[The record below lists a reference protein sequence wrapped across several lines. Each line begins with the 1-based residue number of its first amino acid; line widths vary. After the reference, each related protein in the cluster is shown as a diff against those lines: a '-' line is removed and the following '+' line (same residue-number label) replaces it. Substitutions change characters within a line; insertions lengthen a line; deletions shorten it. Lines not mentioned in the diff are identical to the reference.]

1 MSDKPQQAQGLPY
14 RFSNKDVA
22 DLLAGVGAR
31 LQVLDANRFRVQAY
45 TTAAENIRHMA
56 QDVGTLYAQ
65 DALDDIPG
73 VGAGIAALL
82 RELFENGR
90 VAEFEELKEQV
101 PEGVVAMMQ
110 VPELGPKKAKRLWEE
125 LNVLSVADLKAAA
138 EAGKLADMKGFGAKT
153 QDRILRNIELLEKRS
168 DARTPLGVA
177 RPLALSLLQGLEN
190 ALEPR
195 LIRKI
200 EVGGSLRRWQETI
213 GDVDLVCVSD
223 DPAAVMAAFRALPQV
238 VEVIGSGETK
248 TSVLLGNGLQV
259 DLRVVE
265 EKHWGAALQYFTGNK
280 EHNIEMREIA
290 LRQGW
295 SLNEYGLTAT
305 GDGKEPAGTERFFAE
320 EADLYAFLGLA
331 WMAPEIRQNRGEI
344 AAARSRKLPDLV
356 ELGDIRGELHGHTT
370 WSDGQ
375 GSVAEMAAAALARG
389 YDYWNVS
396 DHSVGL
402 GVVQGVDGARLQK
415 QAEEID
421 AVNRRMMAEG
431 KAFRLLQGSE
441 VEILADGT
449 LGLPDEVMAGL
460 DVVVASIHSAQRQER
475 ETITARCLKAVYNP
489 HVDILGHPTSR
500 LIGQR
505 PPTELDVERVLRACV
520 ETGAVVEINA
530 HPSRLDLNDVWA
542 RRAVELGCKIAI
554 NCDAH
559 EVRGMEVMEYGI
571 GTARRG
577 WVTAADVV
585 NTRPLGELLALLKDG
600 RSVAL
605 SAARIEQQ

>member
-1 MSDKPQQAQGLPY
+1 MSDAPQQAQSSPY
-14 RFSNKDVA
+14 RFSNKEVA

-31 LQVLDANRFRVQAY
+31 LQVLDANRFRVAAY
-45 TTAAENIRHMA
+45 TNAAENIRNMA
-56 QDVGTLYAQ
+56 DDVGTLYARG
-65 DALDDIPG
+65 ALDEIPG
-73 VGAGIAALL
+73 VGAGIAGAL
-82 RELFENGR
+82 RELFEQGR
-90 VAEFEELKEQV
+90 VAEFEELLEEV
-101 PEGVVAMMQ
+101 PDGVVAMMQ
-110 VPELGPKKAKRLWEE
+110 VPELGPKKAKRLWQE
-125 LNVLSVADLKAAA
+125 LGILGVAELKAAA

-153 QDRILRNIELLEKRS
+153 QDKILRNIELMEKRS

-177 RPLALSLLQGLEN
+177 RPLALSLLHGLEN

-223 DPAAVMAAFRALPQV
+223 DPGAVMAAFRSLPQV
-238 VEVIGSGETK
+238 VEVIGSGDTK

-280 EHNIEMREIA
+280 EHNIELREIA
-290 LRQGW
+290 LRRGW

-305 GDGKEPAGTERFFAE
+305 GDGQEPAGTERFFAE
-320 EADLYAFLGLA
+320 EAELYEFLGLA
-331 WMAPEIRQNRGEI
+331 WMPPEIRQNRGEI
-344 AAARSRKLPDLV
+344 AAAKARSLPDLIEV
-356 ELGDIRGELHGHTT
+356 GDIRGELHGHTT

-375 GSVAEMAAAALARG
+375 GSVAQMAAAALARG
-389 YDYWNVS
+389 YAYWNVS

-421 AVNRRMMAEG
+421 AVNRRMIAEG
-431 KAFRLLQGSE
+431 QAFRLLQGSE

-449 LGLPDEVMAGL
+449 LGLPDAVMAAL

-520 ETGAVVEINA
+520 ETGTVVEINA

-554 NCDAH
+554 DCDAH
-559 EVRGMEVMEYGI
+559 EVRGMEVLEYGV

-585 NTRPLGELLALLKDG
+585 NTRPLGEMLALLKD
-600 RSVAL
+600 RRTTPL
-605 SAARIEQQ
+605 SAARLE